1 MRKPRRLPGSLLAI
15 REMATALRPHRLTT
29 HGFSLALLVL
39 AGCGASEP
47 FDYVP
52 ASGKV
57 TYEDG
62 STIPVRVRV
71 IFSSQQLPVDGKRFP
86 RPAYALP
93 NEQGEFPVVSS
104 MRYDDGIVP
113 GKHKVS
119 IVFEGKQA
127 ERFIPREYW
136 TPGTTPI
143 EVDSADSPFEIKIKK
158 PKNVPPVIGSEK
170 DALSPRA
177 GRN

>member
-1 MRKPRRLPGSLLAI
+1 MCVDRKLSKCFTIILFA
-15 REMATALRPHRLTT
+15 
-29 HGFSLALLVL
+29 L
-39 AGCGASEP
+39 AGCGSSEP

-71 IFSSQQLPVDGKRFP
+71 IFTSQQPPIDGKRFP

-93 NEQGEFPVVSS
+93 DAQGEFPVVSS
-104 MRYDDGIVP
+104 MRYDDGIIP

-119 IVFEGKQA
+119 IVYEGKQP
-127 ERFIPREYW
+127 ERFIPQEYW

-143 EVDSADSPFEIKIKK
+143 EVDSDNSPFDIRIKK
-158 PKNVPPVIGSEK
+158 PRNVPTMSGREK
-170 DALSPRA
+170 DVLNTGSV
-177 GRN
+177 RN